1 MFHVSFLPG
10 HPFRRN
16 SLSGSEYSSYH
27 YGRSVSEGDEF
38 VKVGVPTEIKTDE
51 NRVSMTP
58 AGASALVSAGH
69 EVLVQSGAGMGS
81 GLADADYQAQG
92 ARILPDA
99 ASVWA
104 EADMIVKVKEPL
116 PPEYPLMREGQI
128 VFTYLHLAAEPD
140 LTEALVKSKSHA
152 IAYETVEVGRTL
164 PLLTPMS
171 EIAGRMSVQVGS
183 HFLEKRQ
190 GGKGVLLG
198 GVPGVAQAEVVVVGG
213 GMVGTNAA
221 RIAMGLG
228 AKVTVLDINLDRLR
242 YLDELYGAR
251 LQTMASN
258 PFNVAEAVKK
268 ADLVIGAVLVP
279 GARAPKLVSEA
290 MVAAMSPGSVIVDV
304 AIDQGGCVE
313 TMDHTTTHS
322 NPTFVKHGVVHY
334 SVPNIPGA
342 VPRTATFALTNAT
355 LPYVLLLANKGYE
368 DAVRGNAP
376 LAKGVNVTRGKV
388 TYKAVALAHNL
399 PYVPLEEVL
408 G

>member
-1 MFHVSFLPG
+1 M
-10 HPFRRN
+10 R
-16 SLSGSEYSSYH
+16 
-27 YGRSVSEGDEF
+27 
-38 VKVGVPTEIKTDE
+38 VGVPTEIKTDE

-58 AGASALVSAGH
+58 AGVLALVHAGH
-69 EVLVQSGAGMGS
+69 SVLVQAGAGIGS
-81 GLADADYQAQG
+81 GFSDADYEAQG
-92 ARILPDA
+92 AEILPDA
-99 ASVWA
+99 KAVWA
-104 EADMIVKVKEPL
+104 GSDMIVKVKEPL
-116 PPEYPLMREGQI
+116 PAEYPLMGDNQI
-128 VFTYLHLAAEPD
+128 IFTYLHLAAEPQ
-140 LTEALVKSKSHA
+140 LTQALVESNSHA

-183 HFLEKRQ
+183 HVLEKRQ

-198 GVPGVAQAEVVVVGG
+198 GVPGVDQAEVVIVGG

-228 AKVTVLDINLDRLR
+228 AKVTVIDINLDRLR
-242 YLDELYGAR
+242 YLDDLFGAR

-258 PFNVAEAVKK
+258 PFNISNAAKK
-268 ADLVIGAVLVP
+268 ADLLVGAVLVP
-279 GARAPKLVSEA
+279 GAKAPKLVLEE
-290 MVAAMSPGSVIVDV
+290 MVEAMSPGSVIVDV

-322 NPTFVKHGVVHY
+322 DPTFVKHGVVHY

-368 DAVRGNAP
+368 DAVRSNEA

-388 TYKAVALAHNL
+388 TYEAVATACGVPYTPLA
-399 PYVPLEEVL
+399 EVL

>member
-1 MFHVSFLPG
+1 M
-10 HPFRRN
+10 
-16 SLSGSEYSSYH
+16 
-27 YGRSVSEGDEF
+27 
-38 VKVGVPTEIKTDE
+38 KVGVPTEIKTDE

-81 GLADADYQAQG
+81 GLTDADYQAQG

-116 PPEYPLMREGQI
+116 PAEYPLMREEQI
-128 VFTYLHLAAEPD
+128 IFTYLHLAAEPE
-140 LTEALVKSKSHA
+140 LTEALIKSKSHA

-228 AKVTVLDINLDRLR
+228 AKVTVMDINLDRLR
-242 YLDELYGAR
+242 YLDEVYGAR

-279 GARAPKLVSEA
+279 GARAPKLVSEE
-290 MVAAMSPGSVIVDV
+290 MVATMRPGSVIVDV

-322 NPTFVKHGVVHY
+322 DPTFVKHGVVHY

-355 LPYVLLLANKGYE
+355 LPYVLLLANKGFE
-368 DAVRGNAP
+368 DAVRGYAP
-376 LAKGVNVTRGKV
+376 LTKGVNVTRGKV
-388 TYKAVALAHNL
+388 TYKAVASAHNL
-399 PYVPLEEVL
+399 PYAPLEEIL